1 MNGSYTPNLLS
12 ARVRV
17 QAASTELQQLRAA
30 LDLRLASPDGLD
42 EDACSLV
49 EDTRPTVLTGEPI
62 SCRYD
67 EKRELIVIEVPGAEK
82 ALSAFVPAGNHAS
95 RFPPIELPVAA
106 GVGCKTE

>member
-12 ARVRV
+12 ARVRA

-42 EDACSLV
+42 DDACSLM

-62 SCRYD
+62 SCHYD
-67 EKRELIVIEVPGAEK
+67 EKRQLIVIKVPGAEK
-82 ALSAFVPAGNHAS
+82 ALSAFVAAGNHAS
-95 RFPPIELPVAA
+95 RFPPIELPV
-106 GVGCKTE
+106 GGCNPE

>member
-1 MNGSYTPNLLS
+1 MNGAYTPNLLS
-12 ARVRV
+12 ARVRA

-42 EDACSLV
+42 EDACSLT
-49 EDTRPTVLTGEPI
+49 ENFRPTVLTGEPI

-82 ALSAFVPAGNHAS
+82 ALSAFVAAGNHAS
-95 RFPPIELPVAA
+95 RFPPIEMPV
-106 GVGCKTE
+106 GGCNPE